1 MVRQYGKIVLLASML
16 LISTACAKSATMQ
29 SEDFRPKDSDLFGG
43 DGGS

>member
-1 MVRQYGKIVLLASML
+1 MIRQYGKIILLAGML
-16 LISTACAKSATMQ
+16 LMSTACAKFATTQ